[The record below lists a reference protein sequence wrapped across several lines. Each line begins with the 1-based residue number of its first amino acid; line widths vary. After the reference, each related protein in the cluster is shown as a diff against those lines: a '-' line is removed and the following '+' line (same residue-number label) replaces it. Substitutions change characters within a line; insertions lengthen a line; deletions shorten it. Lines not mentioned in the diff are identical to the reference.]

1 MSAVK
6 RLMTEYRQL
15 MAQPVPFGRIEPTDN
30 ALEWKAY
37 LNGPEGSPYEGGV
50 FEIDLT
56 FPAEYPM
63 RVPDIRF
70 KTQIFHANID
80 NSSGTVCTTL
90 LSNWRSTQTV
100 VTILQTLFI
109 LLAKPNR
116 NSAYKGRNL
125 SEQQYNAE
133 ARSWTQ
139 QYAKK

>member
-6 RLMTEYRQL
+6 RLVTEYRGL
-15 MAQPVPFGRIEPTDN
+15 LTQPVPFGRIEPTDN
-30 ALEWKAY
+30 PLQWKAY

-63 RVPDIRF
+63 RVPDMEF
-70 KTQIFHANID
+70 KTKIFHANISTD
-80 NSSGTVCTTL
+80 GTVCSTL
-90 LSNWRSTQTV
+90 LTGWAPTDTV

-116 NSAYKGRNL
+116 KSPYQGSSLTDN
-125 SEQQYNAE
+125 EYNAE
-133 ARSWTQ
+133 ARSSTQ
-139 QYAKK
+139 KYAKK